1 MAGYTRPAK
10 LLVSHDT
17 LNSLV
22 AHIEMTST
30 SVGAHAE
37 ELRAYFVQHEGK
49 KKLEVKSSA
58 SQRDYAHMARE
69 FASKIHENVRMTMY
83 TGH

>member
-1 MAGYTRPAK
+1 MHAVLG
-10 LLVSHDT
+10 
-17 LNSLV
+17 
-22 AHIEMTST
+22 HIEMIST